1 MLSFGG
7 TTADT
12 AEDQRRYL
20 DARLVEVA
28 CLDCT
33 ARARVRK
40 NSPQHTSVQWSSA
53 DVAACVEF
61 QQMSHQTGGRRVHT
75 ACPRMMVSIERAVED
90 GIVEIGAVDG
100 Y

>member
-7 TTADT
+7 TSADT

-33 ARARVRK
+33 AKARVKK
-40 NSPQHTSVQWSSA
+40 NSAHQTSVQWSAA

-61 QQMSHQTGGRRVHT
+61 QQMSQQTGGRHVHT

-90 GIVEIGAVDG
+90 GIVEIGAIDG